1 MHANAHPRRY
11 GHQQVIARTSSA
23 WVIMQIGCWHLRSKL
38 SHRGQMRSRFVGGFA
53 GGVTPKHNDW
63 QHGTCKEQSQ
73 YAWRTPPPTA
83 IALSECVH
91 AMNLLEECAECSF
104 GRRPEQHH
112 QHPDG
117 KEERC
122 RPRAAIGKN
131 NGDWTLC
138 TPRVGAQIQA
148 VNHHEYQRSE

>member
-1 MHANAHPRRY
+1 MHAKAKPRRN

-23 WVIMQIGCWHLRSKL
+23 WVIMQIRCWQLRSKL
-38 SHRGQMRSRFVGGFA
+38 PHRGQMRSRFVGSFA

-63 QHGTCKEQSQ
+63 QHRKRKEHRQ
-73 YAWRTPPPTA
+73 YARRTPPPTTMS
-83 IALSECVH
+83 LSECVH
-91 AMNLLEECAECSF
+91 ALNLLKECAQCCF

-112 QHPDG
+112 QYPDC
-117 KEERC
+117 KEKRC
-122 RPRAAIGKN
+122 RQCAAIGKD

-148 VNHHEYQRSE
+148 VNHHEYQRRE